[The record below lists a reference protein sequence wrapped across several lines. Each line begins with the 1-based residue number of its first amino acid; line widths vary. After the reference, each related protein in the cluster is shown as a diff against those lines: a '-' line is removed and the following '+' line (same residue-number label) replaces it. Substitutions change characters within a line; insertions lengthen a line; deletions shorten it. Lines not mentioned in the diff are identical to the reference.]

1 MYVKRW
7 IVLDFCQQKSLFRP
21 RRMQFVWCCAADVA
35 QTQRVQLG
43 SDESRCRRGWDE
55 ESSGQDTARD
65 HRQRL
70 VARQRPPAAAAAAFT
85 HVTVCQ
91 CSRLWHQPLTA
102 TDHRLQSRQRLWGA
116 LSLYCASWHWCKHT
130 HTHTHPFNGPF
141 FRDYPG
147 ELVPERQDQSWF
159 YWSKIQWVA
168 VALAGPYASL
178 HLAPDR

>member
-1 MYVKRW
+1 MVWYKN
-7 IVLDFCQQKSLFRP
+7 VLADWQFCCITLFSVCEKINSFGFLSAEVTFSA

-43 SDESRCRRGWDE
+43 SDESRCRRGRDE

-65 HRQRL
+65 HRQQL
-70 VARQRPPAAAAAAFT
+70 VARQRPPAAAAAFT

-102 TDHRLQSRQRLWGA
+102 TDHRLQSHQRLWGA

-130 HTHTHPFNGPF
+130 HTP
-141 FRDYPG
+141 
-147 ELVPERQDQSWF
+147 V
-159 YWSKIQWVA
+159 
-168 VALAGPYASL
+168 
-178 HLAPDR
+178 